1 MHFMFHQ
8 DGIPRALI
16 FFYYDYSL
24 DIIRPNSSGCT
35 KMVREQQGLDYI
47 PISPAYP
54 QKENRFILKGWGI
67 KLRVLGWVF
76 YLFYN
81 S

>member
-1 MHFMFHQ
+1 VLLVPLLRIVQVFPSV
-8 DGIPRALI
+8 DV
-16 FFYYDYSL
+16 
-24 DIIRPNSSGCT
+24 IIVPELPTAVQILG
-35 KMVREQQGLDYI
+35 YI
-47 PISPAYP
+47 PISPAHP

-67 KLRVLGWVF
+67 KLRVLGWIF